1 MHYCYEIV
9 YDITQI
15 FNVGGKSF
23 EMDCIGEIK
32 KIYIQVSFVLGL
44 LIR

>member
-9 YDITQI
+9 YDITQS
-15 FNVGGKSF
+15 FNFGGKSF

-32 KIYIQVSFVLGL
+32 KYIQVLFVLGL
-44 LIR
+44 VMH